1 MTNREV
7 CGIIY
12 TSSEREEKQ
21 MTTIY
26 LIKMRSTLIGVAN
39 SVAYS
44 TLEAAEKALANC
56 RQWEDEDHQYEI
68 EEITLILK

>member
-1 MTNREV
+1 
-7 CGIIY
+7 
-12 TSSEREEKQ
+12 

-44 TLEAAEKALANC
+44 TLEAAEKALANY